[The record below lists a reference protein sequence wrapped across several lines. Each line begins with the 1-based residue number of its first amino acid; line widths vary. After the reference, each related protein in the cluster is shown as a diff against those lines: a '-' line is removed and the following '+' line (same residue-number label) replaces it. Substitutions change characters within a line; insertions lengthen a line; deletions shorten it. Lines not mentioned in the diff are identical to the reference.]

1 MMPVSHAGESYG
13 TAKWHDLRMTN
24 EVITVFRSRLRSEE
38 LPAYREVSERMND
51 LVRTMPGFVDAKTFI
66 AADGE
71 RVTIVTFADEHT
83 QKAWREHPEH
93 RAAQRLGADEFYENY
108 SITVGAA
115 TYSHSFQRGQ

>member
-1 MMPVSHAGESYG
+1 MIPVHHFGEWYG
-13 TAKWHDLRMTN
+13 IAYWHDLRMAN
-24 EVITVFRSRLRSEE
+24 EVITVFRSRLRGEE
-38 LPAYREVSERMND
+38 LPAYSQMSERMTD
-51 LVRTMPGFVDAKTFI
+51 LVRAMPGFLDAKTFI